1 MKLKAYRSNLDRWLV
16 LPAIAL
22 GGALGALLRFGWVS
36 FFPIRETIFPWA
48 IFSENILGAFVLGWL
63 LSIFI
68 RRQGKHRYIRAFF
81 GTGLIGSFT
90 TFSGITID
98 LAHYYHNASY
108 LLLSLYILLSIAAG
122 LVAAF
127 AGIWAGRT
135 TLNAYR
141 TKKAAKRCI
150 HDTQNS

>member
-1 MKLKAYRSNLDRWLV
+1 MQLKAYRSNLDRWLV

-36 FFPIRETIFPWA
+36 CFPLRDTTIPWA

-63 LSIFI
+63 LAIFI
-68 RRQGKHRYIRAFF
+68 RKRGNHRYIRAFF

-108 LLLSLYILLSIAAG
+108 LLLSLYILLSITAG

-141 TKKAAKRCI
+141 TKKTGKQM
-150 HDTQNS
+150 HS